1 MLKPGDSLGRLR
13 KALCYLCAC
22 LVLRRQL
29 TGGAWPWAGPL
40 QSFLMALLGLQF
52 PAVAH
57 FGVICSSNPTARTPV
72 PSRAVLGAGSSRE
85 RGLCWAGEAQISQV
99 KWSSPNTC
107 D

>member
-22 LVLRRQL
+22 LVLRWQL

-57 FGVICSSNPTARTPV
+57 FGVICSSNPTASAFQSSSGGREQPGEGTL
-72 PSRAVLGAGSSRE
+72 LGR
-85 RGLCWAGEAQISQV
+85 
-99 KWSSPNTC
+99 
-107 D
+107 